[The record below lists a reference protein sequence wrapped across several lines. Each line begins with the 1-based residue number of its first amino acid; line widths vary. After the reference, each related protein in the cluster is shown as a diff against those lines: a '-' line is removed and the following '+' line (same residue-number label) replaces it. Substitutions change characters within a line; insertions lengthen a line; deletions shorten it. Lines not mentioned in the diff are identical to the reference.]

1 MQNNHFVHFGVEL
14 FDDFSFHFDSFFH
27 CKFYSHILDSAYRFL
42 LFFDHLVLF
51 ALSLEYCAYLHLTD
65 KVVQKG
71 YPNLKM
77 HAPDDQFHYL
87 EIASNLI
94 F

>member
-1 MQNNHFVHFGVEL
+1 MTFHFV
-14 FDDFSFHFDSFFH
+14 FDSFFH
-27 CKFYSHILDSAYRFL
+27 CKFYSYILDSAYQFL

-51 ALSLEYCAYLHLTD
+51 ALSLKYCAYLHLTD

-71 YPNLKM
+71 SLNWRM
-77 HAPDDQFHYL
+77 HAPDVHFHYL
-87 EIASNLI
+87 ELATNLI